1 MAFPTYSRS
10 PYPSASEQQE
20 ARNAYDAGN
29 QNLAAQQAW
38 QAQQQA
44 YGQNTYYGRTE
55 LEQELASNENEI
67 RELQLELENLR
78 SEWEDLDSVD
88 RKLAAN
94 RAAIGDLGNARAHQ
108 SDIVNRRN
116 ERKKRE
122 DTEMQWRWQAE
133 QNRLSRDADQ
143 KRQAKAEIN
152 RILGEIDDIDA
163 QLPYHTE
170 IGAKNALMA
179 KRKRLVSELA
189 SYGVSTQDGQ
199 DGQGQGSDQAGEYG
213 QGQGSDQ
220 DSDSVAAITQDIAS
234 YTDKNGYYLDSGK
247 REEIANR
254 YERLGLKD
262 DAKRV
267 RNTPTVQE
275 VDERNKKEQAEEE
288 EARSLVAKYQQMTE
302 GQHAVFRSRWNR
314 NDPKDREISLLR
326 KYADYDG
333 KNGPRM
339 K

>member
-29 QNLAAQQAW
+29 QNLAEQQAW

-44 YGQNTYYGRTE
+44 YGQNTYSGRTE

-67 RELQLELENLR
+67 SELQLELENLR
-78 SEWEDLDSVD
+78 AEWEDLDSVD

-108 SDIVNRRN
+108 ADIVNRRN

-143 KRQAKAEIN
+143 KRQAKADIS

-170 IGAKNALMA
+170 IGAKKALMA

-189 SYGVSTQDGQ
+189 AYGVSDPSGQ
-199 DGQGQGSDQAGEYG
+199 DGQGQGSV
-213 QGQGSDQ
+213 
-220 DSDSVAAITQDIAS
+220 SVAAITQDIAS
-234 YTDKNGYYLDSGK
+234 YTDKNGNYLDSGK
-247 REEIANR
+247 REEIAKR
-254 YERLGLKD
+254 YERLGLND
-262 DAKRV
+262 AAKRV

-275 VDERNKKEQAEEE
+275 VAARNKKAQDEKE
-288 EARSLVAKYQQMTE
+288 EARSLVAKYQQMPE
-302 GQHAVFRSRWNR
+302 GQRAVFTSRWNR
-314 NDPKDREISLLR
+314 NDPKDREISLLH
-326 KYADYDG
+326 KYAAYDG